1 MPSYETRFLLKMLK
15 FLHMPFAAGKRRAE
29 GLCLRALL
37 MLEVEHSITWLD
49 VDDND
54 YNSNFYCLF

>member
-1 MPSYETRFLLKMLK
+1 MLK